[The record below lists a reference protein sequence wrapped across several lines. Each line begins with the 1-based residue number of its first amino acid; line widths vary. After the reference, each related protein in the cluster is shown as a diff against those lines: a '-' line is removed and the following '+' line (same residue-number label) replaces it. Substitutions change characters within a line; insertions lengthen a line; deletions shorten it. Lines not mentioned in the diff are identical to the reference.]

1 MRRPM
6 ILLAL
11 ALSVAVGV
19 AGCSSKSTPA
29 PSSKATSTPTA
40 SASAT
45 GPVVPEDWAGATLPT
60 ISGAYGDKPSITFPK
75 VTAPAKLEKKVLS
88 EGTGPAVAKGDLLVA
103 DYYGEVWAGTA
114 AFDNS
119 YDRGQPVGFTIG
131 AGKVIAGWDDT
142 LVGVKAGSRVLM
154 SIPPAEG
161 YGPSGN
167 TNAGIKGTDT
177 LVFVVDIVSSF
188 PSTLTADTKAVSQPA
203 VAGQPTIT
211 GALGTRPTIKIP
223 AALAKPA
230 KQSTHILAKG
240 SGALV
245 GKELA
250 IVQYEVV
257 DWTGAGVASTWADKS
272 PAGVNVGEAGSGG
285 AFDGLTGI
293 PIGSRVLILL
303 PVSQGQGPYAVVVDI
318 IATAK
323 SAKLTAGG

>member
-1 MRRPM
+1 VRRPM
-6 ILLAL
+6 IPLAL
-11 ALSVAVGV
+11 ALSVAVAV

-29 PSSKATSTPTA
+29 ATPTPSTCPSPEPTYA
-40 SASAT
+40 HQS
-45 GPVVPEDWAGATLPT
+45 PVDW
-60 ISGAYGDKPSITFPK
+60 SGNGVAIVSGKYGDKPTVTFPK
-75 VTAPAKLEKKVLS
+75 AEAPTKLEKKVVS
-88 EGTGPAVAKGDLLVA
+88 EGSGPAVAKGDLLVA
-103 DYYGEVWAGTA
+103 DYFGEVWNGKA

-131 AGKVIAGWDDT
+131 AGKVIQGWDDA
-142 LVGVKAGSRVLM
+142 LVGVKAGSRVLLG
-154 SIPPAEG
+154 IPPKEG
-161 YGPSGN
+161 YGCTGN
-167 TNAGIKGTDT
+167 TNAGIKGTDAI
-177 LVFVVDIVSSF
+177 VFVVDVVNSF
-188 PSTLTADTKAVSQPA
+188 PSTATADTAAVPQPA
-203 VAGQPTIT
+203 VAGEPTIT
-211 GALGTRPTIKIP
+211 GALATRPTIKIP
-223 AALAKPA
+223 AGLAKPA

-250 IVQYEVV
+250 IVQYEVI

-285 AFDGLTGI
+285 AFDGLVGV

-303 PVSQGQGPYAVVVDI
+303 PVSQGQGPYAVVVDV